1 MNYIC
6 NEHFI
11 SYNSYCKDC
20 KLNLCIK
27 CDDNHFDHDII
38 YFNELIP
45 KNISSLKNNL
55 KNIIDKLKNDI
66 ADMIKK
72 MKDVKMN
79 LDIYYKIYEQI
90 CSSLE
95 NQEINYENILSLN
108 EINNNNKINFYKI
121 KDLSDFTIEEKFS
134 KIINIYNLMKKKEKI
149 MKATDNKPKA
159 LSKLQKPIAQKKLIN
174 NNFKFVNKYIKNQ
187 NNQINNIDNISIR
200 DLCDNYIKTQNNQ
213 INNINDRNIRDS
225 CDNYIKNQN
234 NQISNKKER
243 NSRCSCNFKT
253 SKYKIEENN
262 IFKYKNEINL
272 IYNTPYTAYH
282 NLFGKNFVEANIN
295 NIDLVI
301 NGTNHKLVE
310 EYRLKKG
317 KNTVR

>member
-1 MNYIC
+1 
-6 NEHFI
+6 
-11 SYNSYCKDC
+11 
-20 KLNLCIK
+20 
-27 CDDNHFDHDII
+27 
-38 YFNELIP
+38 
-45 KNISSLKNNL
+45 
-55 KNIIDKLKNDI
+55 
-66 ADMIKK
+66 MIKK

-121 KDLSDFTIEEKFS
+121 KDLSDFIIEEKFS
-134 KIINIYNLMKKKEKI
+134 KIINIYNSTKKKEKI

-272 IYNTPYTAYH
+272 IYNAPYTAYH
-282 NLFGKNFVEANIN
+282 NIFGKNFVEANIN

-301 NGTNHKLVE
+301 NGTNRKLVE
-310 EYRLKKG
+310 EYRYKK
-317 KNTVR
+317 KEKI